1 MITAKDLAAEE
12 KLRLICGQDTW
23 HTVDLGGKIPQLT
36 VSDGPVGLRKSEYE
50 NGVWKRTIPSVA
62 YPSIQNLANTWSR
75 ESAKE
80 MGGALADDC
89 LDADVDILLAPGI
102 NIKRIP
108 QNGRNF
114 EYFSEDPLLAGTLA
128 YEYIVGLQE
137 GGVGAC
143 VKHFCANN
151 LEYNRMEQSSEVDER
166 TLREVYYKPFEIAC
180 RAKPVSV
187 MCCYNRVNGVFGS
200 ENIKGFDVLRK
211 DFGFDGAIFSDWLAV
226 HDRAAAAKAGLDLEM
241 PFLQKNY
248 EKLCADYE
256 KGILS
261 DEELNVCAQ
270 RVLDLV
276 YRCKSLRRGKKA
288 KRSVKTRL
296 ETAQK
301 IAEESIVLLK
311 NNGVLPLKKGAAVSV
326 CGEFA
331 VPQDYGKVSGGGSS
345 LVQWLGEKYDLAGIL
360 KEKLKGAVDYFR
372 AFGDFGLISGGN
384 DIRKLFDSVRLSDV
398 NIICAGTGCAIEG
411 EGFDRAGLRLTP
423 RQEEMILRLAEI
435 NPNTV
440 VVLTAGSAV
449 DVSVWKDK
457 VAAIVWAGFCG
468 ERGGEAVAR
477 VLTGEVNPSGKLS
490 ETFPCKIEDTPA
502 YFSYNDP
509 FVARYEEGL
518 DIGYRHYDRRGLE
531 VSYPFGFG
539 LSYSE
544 YEYKNL
550 ELKTCANN
558 VVVRYDITNISERA
572 GKEISQIYIR
582 PCSPFVYRPV
592 CELKEFSKDEILA
605 GETKR
610 IEIVLSETAF
620 SYYSVAKD
628 KWQCDGGL
636 YEIQVGASSRDIRL
650 AGFVRIVC
658 GKFEVVSKREREA
671 GK

>member
-1 MITAKDLAAEE
+1 M
-12 KLRLICGQDTW
+12 
-23 HTVDLGGKIPQLT
+23 
-36 VSDGPVGLRKSEYE
+36 
-50 NGVWKRTIPSVA
+50 
-62 YPSIQNLANTWSR
+62 
-75 ESAKE
+75 
-80 MGGALADDC
+80 ADDC

-345 LVQWLGEKYDLAGIL
+345 LVQWLGERYDLAGIL

-411 EGFDRAGLRLTP
+411 EGF
-423 RQEEMILRLAEI
+423 
-435 NPNTV
+435 
-440 VVLTAGSAV
+440 
-449 DVSVWKDK
+449 
-457 VAAIVWAGFCG
+457 
-468 ERGGEAVAR
+468 ER
-477 VLTGEVNPSGKLS
+477 
-490 ETFPCKIEDTPA
+490 
-502 YFSYNDP
+502 
-509 FVARYEEGL
+509 
-518 DIGYRHYDRRGLE
+518 
-531 VSYPFGFG
+531 
-539 LSYSE
+539 
-544 YEYKNL
+544 
-550 ELKTCANN
+550 
-558 VVVRYDITNISERA
+558 
-572 GKEISQIYIR
+572 
-582 PCSPFVYRPV
+582 
-592 CELKEFSKDEILA
+592 
-605 GETKR
+605 
-610 IEIVLSETAF
+610 
-620 SYYSVAKD
+620 
-628 KWQCDGGL
+628 
-636 YEIQVGASSRDIRL
+636 
-650 AGFVRIVC
+650 
-658 GKFEVVSKREREA
+658 
-671 GK
+671 